1 MSYISTKTYGHEV
14 GLSCAFR
21 QWRATHSHCRF
32 LHGYA
37 VSVRLEFE
45 TQELDAR
52 NWVVDFGGLKD
63 LKRKLEDTFDHKTVV
78 AHDDPQMDWF
88 HRGHEL
94 GLLDLV
100 ILDDVG
106 CERFAE
112 HVYQLAA
119 NWLKGNGYAPRCRV
133 SLVEVREHGAN
144 SAIYKPCAS

>member
-1 MSYISTKTYGHEV
+1 MTYISTKTYGHAV

-21 QWRATHSHCRF
+21 QWRAKHSHCQY

-37 VSVRLEFE
+37 LSVRLEFE
-45 TQELDAR
+45 TEDLDSR
-52 NWVVDFGGLKD
+52 NWVVDFGGLKE
-63 LKRKLEDTFDHKTVV
+63 LKGKLEQTFDHKTVV
-78 AHDDPQMDWF
+78 AHDDPLMDWF
-88 HRGHEL
+88 VKGEEL

-112 HVYQLAA
+112 HVYHLAD
-119 NWLKGNGYAPRCRV
+119 NWLHANDYAPRCRV

-144 SAIYKPCAS
+144 SAIFRP